1 MSFRTSQPLSRVAF
15 RLTGNRPHKRGA
27 RRAACRRRAGWA
39 GLEALEP
46 RAMFNCDTGMAMEE
60 ATLDPASVH
69 KYVTPLPNL
78 LDPKSIFTPTTTR
91 SGTKYEIGMY
101 QTTADILGVVDVKDA
116 DGNVIGTTS
125 YQTDVYGYGT
135 SQATASFPAKTIQVR
150 SGTPIQVH
158 WTNDLGSQDSY
169 LLSDYMDMSPGMMSP
184 DMMAMP
190 ANDGIPT
197 VPHLHGG
204 HTEAASD
211 GTPNQWFTGALP
223 ETPGGMP
230 VIDRGVDATKPN
242 DTFVYANDQRAATLW
257 YHDHAMGYTRT
268 NVYAGLMGMYIVRD
282 ETDTGLK
289 NNPAGLPSGA
299 YEIPLA
305 IADRMFTESGQLYY
319 PHQTDNTG
327 CTRMLPEAFGDVMTV
342 NGKAWPVLHVEPRN
356 YRFRMLNASDSRF
369 LDLWL
374 AKDGDPN
381 LSPATK
387 LTQVGSDQGLLSKPA
402 PLDKLLFAPGERA
415 DVVVD
420 FSRFAPGTRLI
431 LRNDAATP
439 YSDGDPVDPDTTGQ
453 VMEFIVDTPLNKSYP
468 NPTLRS
474 TIVPAIRALVPDAPT
489 LKVGLFEMDTME
501 PNPAA
506 PDPAASNEPFT
517 VITPMLGTLKDGPLA
532 FSAPVTEKIQIG
544 KTVVWEIY
552 NTTEDVHPVHIH
564 LAAFQVQNRQD
575 FTTSVDVKTGATIYT
590 PTGALQKPQANELGW
605 KDTVL
610 VYPGQLTRI
619 VAKYDRKGDYIWHC
633 HIMSHEESDMMRK
646 FSVVEKLT
654 TTPSKPSSSSSS
666 HSMHSMAMMA
676 MMATAVAAPTSTSKS
691 IVVAPLPNT
700 DVAAAPAATVRSAA
714 AAATMADPFLTTM
727 PPRVR
732 AFAALGRS
740 ATPLTR

>member
-1 MSFRTSQPLSRVAF
+1 MLKRSSPP
-15 RLTGNRPHKRGA
+15 RLCTIDRQIG
-27 RRAACRRRAGWA
+27 RRAGKDA
-39 GLEALEP
+39 PRRPASRRRFGLVSLEALEP
-46 RAMFNCDTGMAMEE
+46 RAMFNCDTGMAMDQP
-60 ATLDPASVH
+60 TLDPMSIH

-78 LDPKSIFTPTTTR
+78 LDPKSIFTPTFTR
-91 SGTKYEIGMY
+91 TGTKYDIGMY
-101 QTTADILGVVDVKDA
+101 ETTSNILGVVDVKDA
-116 DGNVIGTTS
+116 NGKVVGTTS
-125 YQTDVYGYGT
+125 FQTDIYGYGT
-135 SQATASFPAKTIQVR
+135 SQATASFPAKSIQVR

-158 WTNDLGSQDSY
+158 WTNNLGSQDSY
-169 LLSDYMDMSPGMMSP
+169 LMSQFMDMSPGMLTP

-223 ETPGGMP
+223 ETPGGKP
-230 VIDRGVDATKPN
+230 VIDRGIDATKAN

-257 YHDHAMGYTRT
+257 YHDHAMGFTRT

-282 ETDTGLK
+282 EVDTGLK

-305 IADRMFTESGQLYY
+305 IADRMFTEAGQLYY

-342 NGKAWPVLHVEPRN
+342 NGKAWPVQHVEPRN
-356 YRFRMLNASDSRF
+356 YRFRMVNASDSRF

-374 AKDGDPN
+374 SKDNDPN
-381 LSPATK
+381 QAPAAK
-387 LTQVGSDQGLLSKPA
+387 LMQVGSDQGLLSKPA
-402 PLDKLLFAPGERA
+402 AMDKLLFGPGERA

-420 FSRFAPGTRLI
+420 FSKFAPGTRII

-439 YSDGDPVDPDTTGQ
+439 YSGGDPVDPDTTGQ
-453 VMEFIVDTPLNKSYP
+453 VMEFIVDAPLNKSYP
-468 NPTLRS
+468 NPALKSTL
-474 TIVPAIRALVPDAPT
+474 VPAIKPLVADAPAF
-489 LKVGLFEMDTME
+489 KVGLFEMDTME
-501 PNPAA
+501 SNPAA
-506 PDPAASNEPFT
+506 PDPGAANEPFT

-532 FSAPVTEKIQIG
+532 FSAPVTEKIQVG

-575 FTTSVDVKTGATIYT
+575 FTTSIDVKTGATIYT
-590 PTGALQKPQANELGW
+590 PTGAIQKPQANELGW

-610 VYPGQLTRI
+610 VYPGQMTRV

-646 FSVVEKLT
+646 FSVVDKLT
-654 TTPSKPSSSSSS
+654 TTPTKSSSST
-666 HSMHSMAMMA
+666 MHSMAMMA
-676 MMATAVAAPTSTSKS
+676 TPMAAAMPATAPMTVASMPT
-691 IVVAPLPNT
+691 AG
-700 DVAAAPAATVRSAA
+700 AAPAPTAVLRSAA
-714 AAATMADPFLTTM
+714 AAIVMKDPLLTTT
-727 PPRVR
+727 PPRAR
-732 AFAALGRS
+732 LFAALGKMTS
-740 ATPLTR
+740 TVKS